1 MITKQTIKRSMEEL
15 SSVAGVSYTVFDLR
29 GNVVA
34 QAGDPAEI
42 DLDTVQAFASGTS
55 EEGEAG
61 EAALFAVWDEEQF
74 RYVLACTGEQARLLG
89 RVGAAHLHELL
100 IAYQDRFDKNN
111 FFQNLLLDN
120 MLLVDIYNRA
130 KKLHIEDQ
138 VHRVVYLIE
147 VMSES
152 DIQPTDYLN
161 GMFAPGSG
169 DYVTAVDETSVIVV
183 KSLAETDTTEEMESV
198 AASIVAMLNAEAMV
212 NARVAFG
219 TPVDELK
226 DLSKSYKEAMLAL
239 EVGKIFYAEE
249 PINAYST
256 LGIGRLIYQLPANL
270 CRMFITEVFGDN
282 LPLDLDEETRIT
294 IDQFFENDLNVS
306 ETARKLFVHRN
317 TLVYRID
324 KLQKDIGLDIRDF
337 DDALTLKISLMV
349 DSYLKYLDSRSF

>member
-1 MITKQTIKRSMEEL
+1 MITKQTIKRSMEEISDVTGISL
-15 SSVAGVSYTVFDLR
+15 TVFDLR
-29 GNVVA
+29 GNVVT
-34 QAGDPAEI
+34 QAGEPAEI
-42 DLDTVQAFASGTS
+42 DKDAVLAFASGTR

-61 EAALFAVWDEEQF
+61 ESSLFAVWDEEQF
-74 RYVLACTGEQARLLG
+74 RYVLACTGEQSSLLG
-89 RVGAAHLHELL
+89 KVVAAHLHELL

-138 VHRVVYLIE
+138 VRRVIYLIE
-147 VMSES
+147 VSSES
-152 DIQPTDYLN
+152 EVQPTDYLN

-183 KSLAETDTTEEMESV
+183 KALAESDAQTEMENV
-198 AASIVAMLNAEAMV
+198 ARSIVAMLNAEAMV

-239 EVGKIFYAEE
+239 EVGKIFYAEQ

-270 CRMFITEVFGDN
+270 CRMFISEVFGDK
-282 LPLDLDEETRIT
+282 LPLELDEETRIT